1 MQLGHISEIPRRK
14 KLDEKDC
21 YHAIVPSLF
30 LSGLWEIPHSR
41 GVIWYRGSM
50 VWYGVEIVRLLQWY
64 NSNST
69 LSCLADNAL
78 WGYCSRRPTHPKF
91 DSGIGWSDSRV
102 LGIKKFASMYIYG
115 MFSLNSFFWQVR
127 LRMQIVGFVL
137 VFCARIW
144 IWRFVDFLRH
154 ARELGWDDFCD
165 AEWWEIWGRDSGRGA
180 SWACG

>member
-1 MQLGHISEIPRRK
+1 
-14 KLDEKDC
+14 
-21 YHAIVPSLF
+21 
-30 LSGLWEIPHSR
+30 
-41 GVIWYRGSM
+41 M

-115 MFSLNSFFWQVR
+115 MFSLKLFFLAGKITNANRWFRTSF
-127 LRMQIVGFVL
+127 LCTYL
-137 VFCARIW
+137 DLTFC
-144 IWRFVDFLRH
+144 RFFKACER
-154 ARELGWDDFCD
+154 AGLG
-165 AEWWEIWGRDSGRGA
+165 
-180 SWACG
+180 